1 MRRAFDILA
10 PGDIRNCMVALAEDE
25 ALLARLFQY
34 RFSNGKGLKG
44 HSFGNLFLTALTN
57 VTGDF
62 HQAIQLSSEVLAIRG
77 RIFPSTL
84 ANVKLEAQL
93 QSGRSRTGE
102 TRISGSPE
110 RIKSIRLKP
119 RSCAPLAESLEAIEQ
134 ADAITLGPGSLYTSV
149 IPNLL
154 VEGVSD
160 AIARSKAVKIYICNL
175 MWQPGETEGYTAA
188 DHVRA
193 IHDHAKRQLIDY
205 AVVNSRRPPAT
216 VRSRYA
222 KEKAWPVEIDVAE
235 MEALGVQ
242 VISAGL
248 LAETAAVRHD
258 SEKLANLIV
267 KVARKGRTRA
277 KRGRGGTR
285 RAGV

>member
-1 MRRAFDILA
+1 
-10 PGDIRNCMVALAEDE
+10 
-25 ALLARLFQY
+25 
-34 RFSNGKGLKG
+34 
-44 HSFGNLFLTALTN
+44 
-57 VTGDF
+57 
-62 HQAIQLSSEVLAIRG
+62 
-77 RIFPSTL
+77 
-84 ANVKLEAQL
+84 
-93 QSGRSRTGE
+93 
-102 TRISGSPE
+102 
-110 RIKSIRLKP
+110 
-119 RSCAPLAESLEAIEQ
+119 
-134 ADAITLGPGSLYTSV
+134 
-149 IPNLL
+149 
-154 VEGVSD
+154 
-160 AIARSKAVKIYICNL
+160 

-222 KEKAWPVEIDVAE
+222 KENAWPVEIDVAE

-277 KRGRGGTR
+277 KRGCGETR